1 MVDLLQKIA
10 NDPKSH
16 PWLGVQ
22 GLELW
27 QSRRALL
34 MQKSDPSQWLFA
46 RDQTKRGNELDTI
59 EQLTSAYQLL
69 SILSGRVPV

>member
-27 QSRRALL
+27 QSRRALF